1 MAEELVMTIKSNIKG
16 VTKDTE
22 ALNNTLSEQKQI
34 LLELQK
40 EEIALQQKRANM
52 TAYERSLSG
61 IDKQLEHIN
70 LSIKDQKLAVKG
82 LTEEQ
87 KEATGQQK
95 IYNQEIKKQDDAIKG
110 TIGNFQVFGVSINGI
125 RKSVGQIIPLIRTMF
140 KTFTRGLMSTGI
152 GAFVIAFGT
161 LVTYVTSTKEG
172 MDKLNVVTSKL
183 GAAFKVI
190 RDRIANVGKELSEVF
205 NQGIMTTLRN
215 ISGLFGG
222 ISEEMSKEVKIAG
235 ELTVA
240 MQQLRDKENEFLIQK
255 VKTRLEIEK
264 ARLLSE
270 DETTSAQV
278 RLSAL
283 RKALDLEIE
292 TSNTEIDLAKE
303 RKRIFEEDM
312 VTAHNKAEAEAELAR
327 LSADISQKE
336 IASLRLRKRVMTEVN
351 EMENKITSERKNQ
364 LEKMP
369 AITAD
374 INDKLILANNSYLD
388 SYLATNNAIKKSD
401 DAVLQ
406 NKLKVTSAIGGAVGA
421 LSGLLEEGSSAA
433 KAAALAEIAIN
444 TGVGLV
450 QGLDIAQKSAK
461 ATGPGAAIAFPLFY
475 ATQVAAVLGAAAQAK
490 QILGAGGGG
499 VTPPSTTT
507 PSAQTPAPQMM
518 SGAFELTGGVAP
530 EAMRAYVV
538 TDEMTNSQNQ
548 LANIRRRATI

>member
-255 VKTRLEIEK
+255 VKTRLEIE
-264 ARLLSE
+264 
-270 DETTSAQV
+270 
-278 RLSAL
+278 
-283 RKALDLEIE
+283 
-292 TSNTEIDLAKE
+292 
-303 RKRIFEEDM
+303 
-312 VTAHNKAEAEAELAR
+312 
-327 LSADISQKE
+327 
-336 IASLRLRKRVMTEVN
+336 
-351 EMENKITSERKNQ
+351 
-364 LEKMP
+364 
-369 AITAD
+369 
-374 INDKLILANNSYLD
+374 
-388 SYLATNNAIKKSD
+388 
-401 DAVLQ
+401 
-406 NKLKVTSAIGGAVGA
+406 
-421 LSGLLEEGSSAA
+421 
-433 KAAALAEIAIN
+433 
-444 TGVGLV
+444 
-450 QGLDIAQKSAK
+450 
-461 ATGPGAAIAFPLFY
+461 
-475 ATQVAAVLGAAAQAK
+475 
-490 QILGAGGGG
+490 
-499 VTPPSTTT
+499 
-507 PSAQTPAPQMM
+507 
-518 SGAFELTGGVAP
+518 
-530 EAMRAYVV
+530 
-538 TDEMTNSQNQ
+538 
-548 LANIRRRATI
+548 